1 MQKIDD
7 DQSNQA
13 NLNRAREAGLKII
26 GKIIDVF
33 FLYEYSA
40 FSSISF
46 FLIYIMLRT
55 FVYVNLFI

>member
-33 FLYEYSA
+33 F
-40 FSSISF
+40 
-46 FLIYIMLRT
+46 
-55 FVYVNLFI
+55 FI